1 MHPDISAFTNHYIYH
16 DLVGDHPIVKES
28 RNKIVDSMPFA
39 GQASILIDTSF
50 SGENCG
56 LETRVTFSHESMA
69 IIAFVSINS

>member
-28 RNKIVDSMPFA
+28 RNHIVDSGPFA
-39 GQASILIDTSF
+39 GQASVLIDTSF

-56 LETRVTFSHESMA
+56 LERGVTFSNQSMA
-69 IIAFVSINS
+69 IIAFLSINS